1 MMLSNS
7 IRRPFTPYSGSTT
20 TQLRLLSTC
29 WIPRTAP
36 PNSHENDHGPR
47 RSIHRSCAVRQADAG
62 AVTTAATTATKATAP
77 TSSLLKRFIVT
88 AEVTVSKIM
97 PAGFGWQSASLLASS
112 MGYASDSTSFALTT
126 GAGDAVGVLAGHCLY
141 YGIKKAV
148 YDEKINMTRELQT
161 DFCWVLPL

>member
-1 MMLSNS
+1 M
-7 IRRPFTPYSGSTT
+7 
-20 TQLRLLSTC
+20 
-29 WIPRTAP
+29 
-36 PNSHENDHGPR
+36 
-47 RSIHRSCAVRQADAG
+47 
-62 AVTTAATTATKATAP
+62 
-77 TSSLLKRFIVT
+77 T